1 MRSDKRMTVV
11 SYDFNHNKLP
21 PPQRS
26 MDAKVTEIKKAN
38 LAEKL
43 LSPERSLTRKDAS
56 TSNPTIYKD

>member
-1 MRSDKRMTVV
+1 
-11 SYDFNHNKLP
+11 
-21 PPQRS
+21 